1 VWGTFGVQHLLR
13 LEQGKEGRA
22 GPMVWV
28 EKERWDVACR
38 TVEHLKEHGDK
49 WRLDEELESPVSML
63 TRHHAH
69 IRIQRKRDQGFW
81 ETYKEYLNSTEWKKD
96 GREY

>member
-1 VWGTFGVQHLLR
+1 
-13 LEQGKEGRA
+13 
-22 GPMVWV
+22 MVWV